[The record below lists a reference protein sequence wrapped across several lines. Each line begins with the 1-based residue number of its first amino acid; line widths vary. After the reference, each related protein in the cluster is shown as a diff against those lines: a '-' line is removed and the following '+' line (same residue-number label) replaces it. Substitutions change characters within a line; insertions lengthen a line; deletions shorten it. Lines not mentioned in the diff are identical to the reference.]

1 MARRPRTNARPA
13 RPGALARINN
23 LFIVFFEVGPTRRR
37 PIPETDRA
45 RSVGAVMYDIWR
57 SGFVRRSLS
66 SVTATGG
73 VRSDE
78 VRWLPDSG
86 PFEYVADPFGIERD
100 GVLTVFVEAFD
111 YRVRRGEIHFYQ
123 YGADDALIGKGVAL
137 IEPVHLS
144 YPSLI
149 EDGGE
154 LYMLPEGYKAGGL
167 TLYRCVRFPDQWEPV
182 QQIMDVPAID
192 ATVVKHGDK
201 WWAFYA
207 LPGPTDRA
215 MRELHVA
222 FADSLMGPWTPHAG
236 NPVRAGFEASRPG
249 GTAFIHDGAL
259 HLPVQDCS
267 TTYGAAINL
276 LRIDVLTPE
285 TFEARPAKRF
295 EPTGLLA
302 DHEDGLH
309 TLSGTGDVSFVD
321 VKRILSS
328 SSEGWIKAQFK
339 LRRLLGLN
347 KPRARRP
354 ATPYGRRPTTVQSAS
369 VSTAASARARG

>member
-1 MARRPRTNARPA
+1 
-13 RPGALARINN
+13 
-23 LFIVFFEVGPTRRR
+23 
-37 PIPETDRA
+37 
-45 RSVGAVMYDIWR
+45 MYDIWR

-66 SVTATGG
+66 SVTATAG
-73 VRSDE
+73 VRPEE

-86 PFEYVADPFGIERD
+86 AFQYVADPFGIERD

-123 YGADDALIGKGVAL
+123 YGADDALIGQGVAL

-154 LYMLPEGYKAGGL
+154 LFMLPEGYKSGGL
-167 TLYRCVRFPDQWEPV
+167 TLYRCVRFPDVWEPV
-182 QQIMDVPAID
+182 RQIMDVPAID
-192 ATVVKHGDK
+192 ATLVKHGDR

-207 LPGPTDRA
+207 LPGPADRA

-222 FADSLMGPWTPHAG
+222 WSDSLMGPWTLHSA
-236 NPVRAGFEASRPG
+236 NPVRSGFEASRPG
-249 GTAFIHDGAL
+249 GTAFVHDGAL

-267 TTYGAAINL
+267 TTYGAAVNL

-285 TFEARPAKRF
+285 AFEARPVKRF

-302 DHEDGLH
+302 DHEDGFH
-309 TLSGTGDVSFVD
+309 TLSGMGGVTYVD
-321 VKRILSS
+321 VKRILQS

-347 KPRARRP
+347 TPR
-354 ATPYGRRPTTVQSAS
+354 GRRPTSVPGRRPTISHIAAVPTV
-369 VSTAASARARG
+369 AARVRG

>member
-1 MARRPRTNARPA
+1 
-13 RPGALARINN
+13 
-23 LFIVFFEVGPTRRR
+23 
-37 PIPETDRA
+37 
-45 RSVGAVMYDIWR
+45 MYDIWR

-66 SVTATGG
+66 SVTASNG
-73 VRSDE
+73 VDAAE
-78 VRWLPDSG
+78 IVWLPDSG
-86 PFEYVADPFGIERD
+86 PFQYVADPFGIERD

-123 YGADDALIGKGVAL
+123 YDADDALIDKGVAL

-149 EDGGE
+149 KDGGE
-154 LYMLPEGYKAGGL
+154 LYMLPEGYKSGGL
-167 TLYRCVRFPDQWEPV
+167 TLYRCVRFPDVWEPV

-192 ATVVKHGDK
+192 ATVVKHGDR

-207 LPGPTDRA
+207 LPGPADRA

-222 FADSLMGPWTPHAG
+222 WSDSLKGPWTPHTA
-236 NPVRAGFEASRPG
+236 NPVRTGFEASRPG
-249 GTAFIHDGAL
+249 GTAFVHDGAL

-267 TTYGAAINL
+267 TTYGAAVNL

-285 TFEARPAKRF
+285 AFETRPVKRF

-302 DHEDGLH
+302 DHEDGFH
-309 TLSGTGDVSFVD
+309 TLSGMGDVTFVD
-321 VKRILSS
+321 VKRILQS

-347 KPRARRP
+347 APRARRSR
-354 ATPYGRRPTTVQSAS
+354 TDGRRPTTSHIAS
-369 VSTAASARARG
+369 VPTAAARVRG